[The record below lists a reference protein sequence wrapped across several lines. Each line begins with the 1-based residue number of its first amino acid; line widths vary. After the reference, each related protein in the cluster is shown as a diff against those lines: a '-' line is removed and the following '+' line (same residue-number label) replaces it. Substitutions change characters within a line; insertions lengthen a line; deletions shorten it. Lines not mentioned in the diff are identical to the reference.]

1 MSANMPDHKL
11 ESVDPGFELEVDSW
25 NRLVLTFPDGTQH
38 LDVDPVR
45 AFPITRPEEFV
56 AFRDSAGN
64 ELLLIERLDALPQ
77 ALKETILAALS
88 DREFLPVVKRIVK
101 LRSQVFP
108 AEMDVETDRG
118 PISLKISSE
127 EDVRRLGAAK
137 AVITD
142 SMGMNYLIP
151 DLRKLDRVSRRHL
164 ERFV

>member
-1 MSANMPDHKL
+1 M
-11 ESVDPGFELEVDSW
+11 
-25 NRLVLTFPDGTQH
+25 LTLPDGTEH

-45 AFPITRPEEFV
+45 TFPITRPEEFV
-56 AFRDSAGN
+56 ALRDPAGN
-64 ELLLIERLDALPQ
+64 ELVMIERLDALPV
-77 ALKETILAALS
+77 ALRDTILDALS

-118 PISLKISSE
+118 SISLKISSE

-151 DLRKLDRVSRRHL
+151 DLRKLDRTSRRHL